1 MVLKTVL
8 LDFEIPENK
17 ARYEVQISLEKTKN
31 IFSRL
36 PYAVTCVGWSEA
48 LESCELSF
56 DNICL
61 SKLSRKIVTLKRSL
75 FINSFLSGRA
85 LWFLTLVTF

>member
-8 LDFEIPENK
+8 LDFEIPENT

-36 PYAVTCVGWSEA
+36 PYHMCHM
-48 LESCELSF
+48 CEL
-56 DNICL
+56 I
-61 SKLSRKIVTLKRSL
+61 RGPGIM
-75 FINSFLSGRA
+75 
-85 LWFLTLVTF
+85 